1 MLATVEH
8 LNREVGGQDQRIAEM
23 QSVVLEKLWQSSL
36 HGYVY
41 RTTPSFGVYTN
52 HSGPNRGAVEE
63 DFVTSEAMGIA
74 GNVLAP

>member
-1 MLATVEH
+1 MLATVDH
-8 LNREVGGQDQRIAEM
+8 LNREVGGQDQRMAEM
-23 QSVVLEKLWQSSL
+23 QSVVLQKLWQNAL

-52 HSGPNRGAVEE
+52 HSGPNHTSVDEN
-63 DFVTSEAMGIA
+63 FVTSEAMGIA